1 MQMEITSR
9 DNARFKFW
17 KSLLVSKGIRKE
29 GQFLL
34 SGEKLIRELV
44 KNLEV
49 VAELVPPN
57 NSPITKAPDIYNL
70 TSELFRELDEIGTH
84 HSILVVKAP
93 TIPAWDPNEKINGL
107 EIFSPLGD
115 PQNLGALLR
124 SAEAFGAE
132 RVVLLEESANPYL
145 PKALKAS
152 AGSSLRVKLAKGPK
166 LSELKG
172 EFYALDLDGTPLTD
186 HVWKKSARLLI
197 GEEGPGFSASKNPN
211 MKFSKIKIPTQ
222 GVESLNAAI
231 AASITLFHYRS
242 QIPK

>member
-1 MQMEITSR
+1 MEMQITSR

-17 KSLLVSKGIRKE
+17 KCLLASKGIRKE
-29 GQFLL
+29 GFFLL
-34 SGEKLIRELV
+34 SGEKLIRELA
-44 KNLEV
+44 KSLEV

-57 NSPITKAPDIYNL
+57 QSAITKAPDIYHL

-84 HSILVVKAP
+84 YSILVAKAP
-93 TIPAWDPNEKINGL
+93 GLPAWDPNEKCQGL

-132 RVVLLEESANPYL
+132 RVVLLEESAHPYL

-152 AGSSLRVKLAKGPK
+152 AGSSLRVKMAKGPK
-166 LSELKG
+166 LSELSG
-172 EFYALDLDGTPLTD
+172 DFLALDLDGISLTEFS
-186 HVWKKSARLLI
+186 WKKSSRILV
-197 GEEGPGFSASKNPN
+197 GEEGLGLAASKTSQI
-211 MKFSKIKIPTQ
+211 KLTKIKIPTI
-222 GVESLNAAI
+222 GVESLNASI

-242 QIPK
+242 QIKN